1 MNDLIRANRP
11 VGELAAVGSF
21 DYDLFDNANT
31 AQNTKEPEESARYM
45 TFQERF
51 ETIRVTPQSVADSVI
66 DDDGVFKGLSVDGE
80 RYSPSQR
87 FLKGLAQRMK
97 VPLGVFELFTP
108 LEVIRRAAERASD
121 LPLRL
126 TVDRGEH
133 RALALV
139 EDKGVPL
146 PAGNIE
152 VIMRED
158 PRLQEFDYRDG
169 VITGRFDLGEAWDIP
184 GDSKYGV
191 HISTEV
197 PVDGMGTPST
207 TLATWRQVCSNGA
220 VAEAPMFRTKMEVK
234 DNGGEH
240 FRRLLRSFSNPR
252 GIELLHER
260 LVAANG
266 TKASVDEVFQAE
278 SFIRRQI
285 RDSRHQM
292 LLCERLQEVAE
303 KPNLFHLPP
312 FYAMFE
318 DVYRHLYWLYGLCN
332 HYGWSGTL
340 PPVAMILNRSKR
352 PTRVA
357 GYANPQATAVN
368 GQVYCGISLTLNI
381 CARGNTSSFIP
392 ILLHEMTH
400 VWQFSKGQRG
410 GHGKGF
416 RDEML
421 RLGIDEVG
429 QGPLRA
435 GSPAVR
441 IMQEAEL
448 RHPGLAA
455 RMRECLASPL
465 RSTKEEDFAFFRM
478 VLCHS
483 AVPSE

>member
-1 MNDLIRANRP
+1 MDDLVPANLHD
-11 VGELAAVGSF
+11 GESTAVVQS
-21 DYDLFDNANT
+21 DYDLFELSNSTPDGKA
-31 AQNTKEPEESARYM
+31 AGESDHSIPFRD
-45 TFQERF
+45 RF
-51 ETIRVTPQSVADSVI
+51 DTIRLTPRGVSDAVVEE
-66 DDDGVFKGLSVDGE
+66 DGVFKGLSVDGE

-108 LEVIRRAAERASD
+108 LEVIRRAAERAPD
-121 LPLRL
+121 FPLRL

-292 LLCERLQEVAE
+292 LLCERLQDVAE
-303 KPNLFHLPP
+303 NPCVRYGVTDLGAIGERRRGLLPTG
-312 FYAMFE
+312 ASVA
-318 DVYRHLYWLYGLCN
+318 DVMNFVSELNTHHGMLLRNRNAANGLI
-332 HYGWSGTL
+332 GEFF
-340 PPVAMILNRSKR
+340 ARSFDLEEMY
-352 PTRVA
+352 PHTRGVDQYYLQDIDF
-357 GYANPQATAVN
+357 GEK
-368 GQVYCGISLTLNI
+368 
-381 CARGNTSSFIP
+381 ARG
-392 ILLHEMTH
+392 
-400 VWQFSKGQRG
+400 
-410 GHGKGF
+410 
-416 RDEML
+416 
-421 RLGIDEVG
+421 
-429 QGPLRA
+429 
-435 GSPAVR
+435 
-441 IMQEAEL
+441 
-448 RHPGLAA
+448 
-455 RMRECLASPL
+455 
-465 RSTKEEDFAFFRM
+465 
-478 VLCHS
+478 
-483 AVPSE
+483 

>member
-1 MNDLIRANRP
+1 MNDLILANRP
-11 VGELAAVGSF
+11 VGELAAVGPF

-31 AQNTKEPEESARYM
+31 AQNTEKPEESARSM
-45 TFQERF
+45 SFQERF

-66 DDDGVFKGLSVDGE
+66 DDGGVFKGMFVDGE

-108 LEVIRRAAERASD
+108 LEVIRRAAERAPD
-121 LPLRL
+121 LSLRL
-126 TVDRGEH
+126 TVDRVEH

-152 VIMRED
+152 IIMRED
-158 PRLQEFDYRDG
+158 PRLLHFSYNDG

-191 HISTEV
+191 HINTEV
-197 PVDGMGTPST
+197 PVDGMGTPAA

-240 FRRLLRSFSNPR
+240 FRRLLKSFSNPR

-292 LLCERLQEVAE
+292 LLCERLQDVAE
-303 KPNLFHLPP
+303 NPCVRYGVTDLGAIGERRRGLLPTG
-312 FYAMFE
+312 ASVA
-318 DVYRHLYWLYGLCN
+318 DVMNFVSELNTHHGMLLRNQNAANGLI
-332 HYGWSGTL
+332 GEFF
-340 PPVAMILNRSKR
+340 ARSFDLEEMY
-352 PTRVA
+352 PHTRA
-357 GYANPQATAVN
+357 ADQYYLRDIDFGEK
-368 GQVYCGISLTLNI
+368 
-381 CARGNTSSFIP
+381 ARG
-392 ILLHEMTH
+392 
-400 VWQFSKGQRG
+400 
-410 GHGKGF
+410 
-416 RDEML
+416 
-421 RLGIDEVG
+421 
-429 QGPLRA
+429 
-435 GSPAVR
+435 
-441 IMQEAEL
+441 
-448 RHPGLAA
+448 
-455 RMRECLASPL
+455 
-465 RSTKEEDFAFFRM
+465 
-478 VLCHS
+478 
-483 AVPSE
+483 